1 MRRWFTLAIVLALG
15 GCSSSTGGTA
25 GDDTT
30 KTDAPIVDSSATY
43 HGTLDMSQTVPFG
56 GVTYCAYSITLR
68 QIDATIMMRQ
78 SGEVTGATV
87 QALNVE
93 ATVGSCPYQ
102 PQPPSI
108 ANYSLDSAKLTPTGS
123 TLQLV
128 GAAANAPMVALTI
141 EVSPSGT
148 GQQAAMTFQ
157 RTDQTG
163 ELMWTVKP
171 TLALA
176 KN

>member
-1 MRRWFTLAIVLALG
+1 MSALG
-15 GCSSSTGGTA
+15 ACSSSTGGTA

-30 KTDAPIVDSSATY
+30 KTDAPAPEMSATY
-43 HGTLDMSQTVPFG
+43 HGTLAMSQTVPFG

-68 QIDATIMMRQ
+68 QIDATITMRP
-78 SGEVTGATV
+78 SGEVTGAMV

-108 ANYSLDSAKLTPTGS
+108 ANYALDSAKLTPTGS
-123 TLQLV
+123 TLQLA
-128 GAAANAPMVALTI
+128 GAPANAPMVALTI
-141 EVSPSGT
+141 DVSPSSS
-148 GQQAAMTFQ
+148 GQQAMMTFQ

-163 ELMWTVKP
+163 ELAWTVKP
-171 TLALA
+171 ALALA

>member
-1 MRRWFTLAIVLALG
+1 MRRWFTLALTVAACSPSTASTG
-15 GCSSSTGGTA
+15 DDGSATSDSSTPDSSS
-25 GDDTT
+25 
-30 KTDAPIVDSSATY
+30 TY
-43 HGTLDMSQTVPFG
+43 HGTLAMSQTVPFG

-68 QIDATIMMRQ
+68 QIDATITMRP
-78 SGEVTGATV
+78 SGEVTGAMV

-93 ATVGSCPYQ
+93 AIVGSCPYQ

-123 TLQLV
+123 TLQLA
-128 GAAANAPMVALTI
+128 GAPGNAPMVALTI
-141 EVSPSGT
+141 DTSPNGA
-148 GQQAAMTFQ
+148 GQQAMMTFQ

-171 TLALA
+171 TLSLA

>member
-1 MRRWFTLAIVLALG
+1 MGRWFALVLAA
-15 GCSSSTGGTA
+15 CSPATSGT

-30 KTDAPIVDSSATY
+30 KMTDAAAPDSATTY
-43 HGTLDMSQTVPFG
+43 HGTLAMSATVPFG

-68 QIDATIMMRQ
+68 QIDATIMMRH

-93 ATVGSCPYQ
+93 ATVGTCPYQ

-108 ANYSLDSAKLTPTGS
+108 ANYSLDSAKVTPTGS
-123 TLQLV
+123 TLQLG

-141 EVSPSGT
+141 DTSPNGSGI
-148 GQQAAMTFQ
+148 QAAMTFQ

-171 TLALA
+171 TLLLA
-176 KN
+176 PAN